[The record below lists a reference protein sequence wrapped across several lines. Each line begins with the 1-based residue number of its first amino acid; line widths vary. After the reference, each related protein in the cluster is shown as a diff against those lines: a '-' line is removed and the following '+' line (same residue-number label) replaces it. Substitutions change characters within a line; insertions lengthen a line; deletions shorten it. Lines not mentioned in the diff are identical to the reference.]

1 MVASFDGELTLNNNP
16 QNLVPFIPS
25 HRLLQLDTIARQKP
39 FICVGKQQIL
49 AMQGLAE

>member
-1 MVASFDGELTLNNNP
+1 MVASFDGELIPNNNP

-25 HRLLQLDTIARQKP
+25 HRFLQLNTIARQKP
-39 FICVGKQQIL
+39 FICVRKQQIL